1 MSTEPHGRIN
11 PWYAF
16 KHSGARRYLVA
27 SAVIL
32 VLSVALSLQ
41 TQSWSWVARSGGI
54 LVLFGVLLSLR
65 KLFRLGPQKL
75 DTPIEPLVINKNQ
88 FNINSMYQSINHLTD
103 NFAQAFG
110 VCLMVA
116 GTILAS
122 YGDAVL
128 DMLVPLK

>member
-11 PWYAF
+11 PWFAF
-16 KHSGARRYLVA
+16 KYSGARRYVVA
-27 SAVIL
+27 SSLIII
-32 VLSVALSLQ
+32 LSVALSLQ
-41 TQSWSWVARSGGI
+41 TGTWSWVSRCGGV

-75 DTPIEPLVINKNQ
+75 DMPVEPIVTNGGQ
-88 FNINSMYQSINHLTD
+88 FNLNSMYQSINHLTD

-110 VCLMVA
+110 VGLMVA
-116 GTILAS
+116 GTIIAS

-128 DMLVPLK
+128 DLVFPLT